1 MKEKITKFD
10 LDAAFK
16 ALDEIEIPKVN
27 GIRANRQNFSE
38 SLKKVDK
45 LELLMEDY
53 YDVNDHKALE
63 EAQDEREEEIA
74 QAKLDRI
81 EKIVDLD
88 ADSPEDILPS
98 YVGKTIIQCPQCM
111 TLFYKAPEDIEASAE
126 NPDVVNVSETCQHCG
141 NKTGYNVIGKVAPE
155 DNAELEEPLADNST
169 EAPVEE
175 LPVEE
180 PAPEDLAV
188 EESPEK
194 NELERSDVE
203 EQSEETEESLEKES
217 SSSLLEQIENALTES
232 DDKELNKK
240 LDEHNAYIEYL
251 QAEIKKNEENL
262 KNAKNEFIKDAIQ
275 RCLDALQA
283 DLDAAIPDE
292 VKNSSEEPTIKDQND
307 ADAPVEVEEVS
318 NTAEVEPIATS
329 DSEGSEDKKEVESLH
344 EDAKSDLNAF
354 VAGLEDD
361 PELGEDLATDKKLD
375 ACVDSVVE
383 KEDPVEENLEEAKND
398 VTEAEFDS
406 MINSPVFY
414 EELEEPADE
423 EDYDDTVD
431 EIVDESI
438 NTHFTNFLTEVYSN
452 VKSFNATNCEMIN
465 DKLIIEGCIKFKSG
479 KTKNT
484 TFTFTKNNNKYTGL
498 NESLSVDSKFELD
511 YSVNDRIM
519 TIENLT
525 YSYSIDKNLVEGC
538 TRK

>member
-1 MKEKITKFD
+1 M
-10 LDAAFK
+10 
-16 ALDEIEIPKVN
+16 
-27 GIRANRQNFSE
+27 
-38 SLKKVDK
+38 
-45 LELLMEDY
+45 
-53 YDVNDHKALE
+53 
-63 EAQDEREEEIA
+63 
-74 QAKLDRI
+74 
-81 EKIVDLD
+81 
-88 ADSPEDILPS
+88 
-98 YVGKTIIQCPQCM
+98 
-111 TLFYKAPEDIEASAE
+111 
-126 NPDVVNVSETCQHCG
+126 
-141 NKTGYNVIGKVAPE
+141 
-155 DNAELEEPLADNST
+155 
-169 EAPVEE
+169 
-175 LPVEE
+175 
-180 PAPEDLAV
+180 
-188 EESPEK
+188 
-194 NELERSDVE
+194 
-203 EQSEETEESLEKES
+203 
-217 SSSLLEQIENALTES
+217 EQIENALTES

-307 ADAPVEVEEVS
+307 AEAPVEVEEVS

-344 EDAKSDLNAF
+344 EDAKSDLNTF

-375 ACVDSVVE
+375 AFVDSVVE

-431 EIVDESI
+431 EIVDELDP
-438 NTHFTNFLTEVYSN
+438 NEVI
-452 VKSFNATNCEMIN
+452 VP
-465 DKLIIEGCIKFKSG
+465 
-479 KTKNT
+479 
-484 TFTFTKNNNKYTGL
+484 
-498 NESLSVDSKFELD
+498 SLFVD
-511 YSVNDRIM
+511 YI
-519 TIENLT
+519 
-525 YSYSIDKNLVEGC
+525 VEK
-538 TRK
+538 RS